1 LKLYLSHPVPKST
14 QSESKTLIKG
24 LPFETH
30 PGSNRKFSGKDKYKE
45 RVPKQNSKASV
56 SMRNNELTAQH
67 QSKELLH
74 SK

>member
-1 LKLYLSHPVPKST
+1 MVLRKLRST
-14 QSESKTLIKG
+14 QSESKKLIKG
-24 LPFETH
+24 FPFETT
-30 PGSNRKFSGKDKYKE
+30 PRSNRKFSRTDRYKKQ
-45 RVPKQNSKASV
+45 VPKQNSKASV